1 MTLMC
6 RIEHTQEIAINMNMT
21 TFSTIFSNPVFLNFI
36 KGPMVWL
43 SFIIFGLGLIV
54 QTFRLLKL
62 TQIKEARRVA
72 PEEDL
77 SPQTDLSGWE
87 RFTRY
92 LAFRRVSVLGSNAC
106 LVLIS
111 VIFHVCLVVTPIFV
125 MGHNVMLD
133 TSFGINLISFPEQ
146 ISDILTKFVIA
157 GGLIFLMRRLFL
169 RRVRMISTVND
180 FILLFVAV
188 APFLTGFL
196 AYHHIFNY
204 QVMIV
209 LHILCGELMLI
220 LIPFSKFFH
229 MVFFFIS
236 RFMIVSEHSMGTP
249 KRSWQF

>member
-1 MTLMC
+1 
-6 RIEHTQEIAINMNMT
+6 MNMT
-21 TFSTIFSNPVFLNFI
+21 AFLTIFSNTVFLDFI

-62 TQIKEARRVA
+62 TQVKEARRFA
-72 PEEDL
+72 PDEAFV
-77 SPQTDLSGWE
+77 PQTDLSGWE

-92 LAFRRVSVLGSNAC
+92 LAFRRGTVLGSNAC
-106 LVLIS
+106 LVLVS
-111 VIFHVCLVVTPIFV
+111 FIFHVCLVITPIFV
-125 MGHNVMLD
+125 LGHNVMLD
-133 TSFGINLISFPEQ
+133 ISFGISLVSFPEQ
-146 ISDILTKFVIA
+146 ISDIMTRFVIA
-157 GGLIFLMRRLFL
+157 GGLLFFMRRLFL

-204 QVMIV
+204 NVMIV
-209 LHILCGELMLI
+209 LHILCGELMLM
-220 LIPFSKFFH
+220 LIPFSKFLH

-236 RFMIVSEHSMGTP
+236 RFMIVSEHSMGNP

>member
-1 MTLMC
+1 
-6 RIEHTQEIAINMNMT
+6 MNM
-21 TFSTIFSNPVFLNFI
+21 TIFSNTVFLDFI

-54 QTFRLLKL
+54 QTIRLLKL
-62 TQIKEARRVA
+62 TRIKEARRFA
-72 PEEDL
+72 PDAAIV
-77 SPQTDLSGWE
+77 PQTDLSKWE

-92 LAFRRVSVLGSNAC
+92 FAFLRITVLGANAC
-106 LVLIS
+106 LVLVS
-111 VIFHVCLVVTPIFV
+111 FIFHVCLVITPIFV
-125 MGHNVMLD
+125 LGHNVLLD
-133 TSFGINLISFPEQ
+133 TSFGISLVSFPEQ

-157 GGLIFLMRRLFL
+157 GGLLFFMRRLFL

-204 QVMIV
+204 NIMIV
-209 LHILCGELMLI
+209 LHILCGELMLM

-236 RFMIVSEHSMGTP
+236 RFMIVSEHSLGSP
-249 KRSWQF
+249 KRSWQY